1 MKSVKK
7 QIASLACVLAAVAAF
22 ASYAAEIKHYELK
35 VGDFSHLSVED
46 GINVEYYC
54 SPDSAGMALFDAP
67 KAIADHII
75 FDSSKEGKLLIQKAF
90 HGKDELSHNLP
101 TVKVYSRFLS
111 RVQNSGDSTVR
122 VMTVAPTDEFKATV
136 IGNGRLVIK
145 GLECTKFDGAI
156 KTGNG
161 NLVVNGRCDR
171 ATLSNTGVGNIQADN
186 LTARNASCRFFG
198 TGTTGVNAIE
208 QLGIKGMFPGKLYY
222 RGKPAKMK
230 NYSMGVKIY
239 SIDHPEEAEDAD
251 NLKESADHEDADN
264 HTDAD

>member
-7 QIASLACVLAAVAAF
+7 QIASLACVLAAIAAF

-67 KAIADHII
+67 KAIAGHII

-198 TGTTGVNAIE
+198 TGTTGVNATE
-208 QLGIKGMFPGKLYY
+208 QLVIKGMFPGKLYY